1 MLDTRQGAQMSL
13 FCATQRDISRGMYYH
28 NAVGLAEFPE
38 GDPATFDDKSK
49 DYYDRLDS
57 L

>member
-1 MLDTRQGAQMSL
+1 LLEYELTNKPLCKNLM
-13 FCATQRDISRGMYYH
+13 
-28 NAVGLAEFPE
+28 GLAEFPE

-57 L
+57 LN

>member
-1 MLDTRQGAQMSL
+1 MPLPRFLIRNLG
-13 FCATQRDISRGMYYH
+13 ISKEMYYK